1 MEKDVLFN
9 ILLLLDSTLG
19 HPSRMD
25 DHHHK
30 VKVMYL
36 PWNTTLLIQRVEQE
50 VIATFRKYYLRHT
63 FGQAVKVSDES
74 RTTLQFWKDYN
85 I

>member
-1 MEKDVLFN
+1 M
-9 ILLLLDSTLG
+9 
-19 HPSRMD
+19 
-25 DHHHK
+25 
-30 VKVMYL
+30 
-36 PWNTTLLIQRVEQE
+36 EQE